1 MHNKSREVPS
11 ISTMD
16 ELEEVG
22 HTNELGWS
30 GTMDEVEKD

>member
-1 MHNKSREVPS
+1 MHQKSKEVPS

-22 HTNELGWS
+22 QHNELG
-30 GTMDEVEKD
+30 